1 VCGGGGGDRKHVYTS
16 ISNQL
21 EISVTGLD
29 WTAQF
34 IIQYEGLF
42 SVVTGCVRNAGRGG
56 TAGQVLTPTLTLT
69 PTLNRNPNVM

>member
-1 VCGGGGGDRKHVYTS
+1 VCGGGGGDTKHVYTS

-56 TAGQVLTPTLTLT
+56 TADANADLKS
-69 PTLNRNPNVM
+69 